1 MLFLYGSSPRE
12 LYALEELHNFLGL
25 QSDEPILFAS
35 GRRAARREARDY
47 KAEVLFLSEGV
58 ADDLPQSLDCR
69 WENGQLVVRGDMLG
83 FICRTLSREA
93 EQDLPRDALGRARLV
108 DDAAFQRGLHQTAYL
123 DRLLDEFAKELEKYL
138 AWREVGWQRLRP
150 TQWPL
155 LCLTHDVDGMH
166 GQSWDR
172 YAAWAISSLS
182 REGLAGLKKTARRIA
197 AYRAATIDPLFPA
210 EMFLEPRTDGFRHTF
225 FVMSLPCRL
234 SREGIRYSIKRPK
247 VARVFKKLRNQGHEI
262 ALHPSRDAQDSIEK
276 LQREKARLLR
286 WVGTPSQG
294 LGVRNHY
301 LKASFPQT
309 WRNEQQLGFSYDS
322 TLGWTEA
329 PGFRAGT
336 ARPYRPFDCQS
347 NQRLDIWELPL
358 VVMDGAMTGT
368 EEEITNDVKRIAGE
382 CFEYNSP
389 ATILW
394 HTNRLLPFDYPQYA
408 TAYYNLLQ
416 HFIQQGCRGVSATEM
431 LGFFARFYATLAEQR
446 SVLAI

>member
-1 MLFLYGSSPRE
+1 MLFLYGGSPRE

-25 QSDEPILFAS
+25 QSDEPILFTA
-35 GRRAARREARDY
+35 GRPDATSDSRGY

-93 EQDLPRDALGRARLV
+93 EQDLPRDPLGRVRLV
-108 DDAAFQRGLHQTAYL
+108 DDAAFQKGLHQTAYL
-123 DRLLDEFAKELEKYL
+123 DRLLGEFAKELEKYL

-150 TQWPL
+150 TQRPL
-155 LCLTHDVDGMH
+155 VCLTHDVDGMH
-166 GQSWDR
+166 GRSWDR
-172 YAAWAISSLS
+172 YAAWVISSLA
-182 REGLAGLKKTARRIA
+182 REGLASLKKTAKRIA

-210 EMFLEPRTDGFRHTF
+210 EMFLEPRADGFRHTF
-225 FVMSLPCRL
+225 FVMSLPCYL
-234 SREGIRYSIKRPK
+234 GREGMRYSIKRPT
-247 VARVFKKLRNQGHEI
+247 VARVFNKLRDHGHEI
-262 ALHPSRDAQDSIEK
+262 ALHPSRAAQDSIKK
-276 LQREKARLLR
+276 LEREKARLLR
-286 WVGTPSQG
+286 WVDTPSQG

-309 WRNEQQLGFSYDS
+309 WRTEQRLGFSYDA

-336 ARPYRPFDCQS
+336 ARPYRPFDCKS

-358 VVMDGAMTGT
+358 VVMDGAVSGT
-368 EEEITNDVKRIAGE
+368 EKIITDRVRKIAGE
-382 CFEYNSP
+382 CFEFNSP

-394 HTNRLLPFDYPQYA
+394 HTNRLLPFDYPEHA
-408 TAYYNLLQ
+408 KAYYNLSQ
-416 HFIQQGCRGVSATEM
+416 YFIQRGCQGFSATETVK
-431 LGFFARFYATLAEQR
+431 LFADFYDALAEQR
-446 SVLAI
+446 SVLAA